1 LREHEAQYSSDD
13 VEDSLRPEAVSPL
26 FRGRFGHPYIYRPSC
41 PSTQELVRGLGEGA
55 VASCEQQTAGRGRMG
70 REWISPWGA
79 GVLFSLALEP
89 RTPPERLPAF
99 GLVVAEAVCEACWP
113 DAQVRWPN
121 DVVVGGRKLAG
132 VLAELREGRLVV
144 GVGVNANHRPDQ
156 LPPGARVPG
165 TSLRILRGAPVDRAQ
180 LLADIVA
187 SVEARYTGFERYGF
201 TGLERDELRGRRVE
215 LAGGAAGLCTGVD
228 EQGRLV
234 VDGHPHTSAEVTAVL
249 VAEDGGDYHAVE
261 AEAECQDGF

>member
-1 LREHEAQYSSDD
+1 LREHEAQYCSED

-55 VASCEQQTAGRGRMG
+55 VASCEQQTAGRGRLG

-79 GVLFSLALEP
+79 GVLFSLALAP
-89 RTPPERLPAF
+89 RTPPERLPPF

-132 VLAELREGRLVV
+132 VLAELREDRLVV
-144 GVGVNANHRPDQ
+144 GVGVNANHSADQ
-156 LPPGARVPG
+156 LPPRARVAA

-187 SVEARYTGFERYGF
+187 SIEARYAGFERGGF

-228 EQGRLV
+228 EHGRLV
-234 VDGHPHTSAEVTAVL
+234 VGGRAHTSAEVTAVL
-249 VAEDGGDYHAVE
+249 VAENADDYHAVE
-261 AEAECQDGF
+261 AEAECQDGS